1 MCELLAPVGN
11 FECLKAAVQNG
22 ADAVYFGSNSFSARA
37 FANNFDKDELV
48 KAIEYAKLRNV
59 KTHLTIN
66 TLLKNSEL
74 QDALFLAKYAY
85 EAGIDALI
93 VQDLGLISLL
103 QKELPDL
110 ALHAST
116 QMSIHNLEG
125 VLELQKMGFQRVVL
139 SRELSIHEIEY
150 ICKNSNI
157 EIECFVHGALCI
169 SYSGQCLF
177 SSLVGGRSGNRGK
190 CAQSCRLPY
199 ELLENG
205 KKIDNGYLLSTRDLC
220 SLEFLPK
227 LISAGV
233 KSFKIEGRMKSP
245 EYVATVTRIY
255 RKYIDLATKYIESND
270 LENYVIDPQDL
281 KNLMQVFNRGG
292 FSSGHLDN
300 SPNKNLV
307 FKEKPNNMGIFLG
320 IVEKYNSNKGHITV
334 KLNNPISIG
343 DTISLQNETGTYTI
357 SELLQKNKNITETNI
372 GDTVTIGR
380 MKGNIKSGDKIYK
393 LSSKELMTNAK
404 ESFSKEY
411 KKTMLDAIITVKK
424 GKPISMQ
431 ITPSFQLPETYQ
443 KMNIKVELPEAI
455 PVEAKNRP
463 LEAENIILQI
473 TKTNNTPYQFKN
485 IKVNLDDGLFLPK
498 ISMLNEL
505 RRLGLQKVEEFALSN
520 IRRKSPTKFQNFD
533 IEKFKEL
540 EEHKELEESN
550 GLKKFK
556 EYEKSKITEKAEKTK
571 NFEKAEIVISSKTP
585 KISVLLNLLNTN
597 FDYTLLSKDISNVYI
612 PLKFFTMNI
621 YENIIKYLSDN
632 FNIYIYIPTILKAN
646 YRNLMISNINKTLG
660 KFNIKGF
667 VISNIGN
674 LELLNMLDID
684 TSNFEIVA
692 NYTLNVYNIST
703 VAKLKDL
710 SINTFTPSVEL
721 DKNCIIDLCNS
732 NILAKE
738 LIVYGNIPLMNTRY
752 CLLGKSNSC
761 YPECTTKCTSSNT
774 YELKDRLNMKF
785 KILPDN
791 TQTITTIF
799 NCKTLS
805 ISPAPFNINFARI
818 DILDENIDTINNIV
832 YNVIN
837 NKRCEGKDF
846 TNGNLNR
853 EI

>member
-1 MCELLAPVGN
+1 M
-11 FECLKAAVQNG
+11 
-22 ADAVYFGSNSFSARA
+22 
-37 FANNFDKDELV
+37 
-48 KAIEYAKLRNV
+48 
-59 KTHLTIN
+59 
-66 TLLKNSEL
+66 
-74 QDALFLAKYAY
+74 
-85 EAGIDALI
+85 
-93 VQDLGLISLL
+93 
-103 QKELPDL
+103 
-110 ALHAST
+110 
-116 QMSIHNLEG
+116 
-125 VLELQKMGFQRVVL
+125 
-139 SRELSIHEIEY
+139 
-150 ICKNSNI
+150 
-157 EIECFVHGALCI
+157 
-169 SYSGQCLF
+169 
-177 SSLVGGRSGNRGK
+177 
-190 CAQSCRLPY
+190 
-199 ELLENG
+199 
-205 KKIDNGYLLSTRDLC
+205 
-220 SLEFLPK
+220 
-227 LISAGV
+227 
-233 KSFKIEGRMKSP
+233 
-245 EYVATVTRIY
+245 
-255 RKYIDLATKYIESND
+255 
-270 LENYVIDPQDL
+270 
-281 KNLMQVFNRGG
+281 
-292 FSSGHLDN
+292 
-300 SPNKNLV
+300 
-307 FKEKPNNMGIFLG
+307 
-320 IVEKYNSNKGHITV
+320 
-334 KLNNPISIG
+334 
-343 DTISLQNETGTYTI
+343 
-357 SELLQKNKNITETNI
+357 LQKNKNISETTI

-393 LSSKELMTNAK
+393 LSSKKLMINAK

-411 KKTMLDAIITVKK
+411 KKTLLDAIITIKK
-424 GKPISMQ
+424 DKPISMQ
-431 ITPSFQLPETYQ
+431 ITPSFQLPEIYQ

-463 LEAENIILQI
+463 LEAESIVLQI

-520 IRRKSPTKFQNFD
+520 IRRKSTTKFQKFD
-533 IEKFKEL
+533 IEKFKKFEEIKRL
-540 EEHKELEESN
+540 E
-550 GLKKFK
+550 KFK
-556 EYEKSKITEKAEKTK
+556 ESEKSEKVGKA
-571 NFEKAEIVISSKTP
+571 EKAEIVTSSKAP

-597 FDYTLLSKDISNVYI
+597 FDYTLLSKDISNIYI

-621 YENIIKYLSDN
+621 YENTIKYMSDN

-646 YRNLMISNINKTLG
+646 YRNLMISNINKTLE
-660 KFNIKGF
+660 KSNIKGF

-684 TSNFEIVA
+684 TSTLEIVA

-703 VAKLKDL
+703 VAKLKNL
-710 SINTFTPSVEL
+710 GINTFTPSVEL
-721 DKNCIIDLCNS
+721 DKNSIIDLCNS

-805 ISPAPFNINFARI
+805 ITPEPFNIDFARI

-832 YNVIN
+832 YTVLN

>member
-22 ADAVYFGSNSFSARA
+22 ADAVYFGSSSFSARA
-37 FANNFDKDELV
+37 FANNFNKDELI
-48 KAIEYAKLRNV
+48 KAIEYAKLRGV
-59 KTHLTIN
+59 KTHLTLN

-74 QDALFLAKYAY
+74 KDALLLAKYAY
-85 EAGIDALI
+85 ESGIDAII

-110 ALHAST
+110 PLHAST
-116 QMSIHNLEG
+116 QMTIHNLEG

-139 SRELSIHEIEY
+139 SRELSMHEIDY
-150 ICKNSNI
+150 ICKNSDI
-157 EIECFVHGALCI
+157 EIECFIHGALCI

-199 ELLENG
+199 YLLENG

-220 SLEFLPK
+220 SLQYLPQ

-245 EYVATVTRIY
+245 EYVAIVTKIY
-255 RKYIDLATKYIESND
+255 RKYIDLANKCIESNN
-270 LENYVIDPQDL
+270 LENYIIDSKDI
-281 KNLMQVFNRGG
+281 KDLMQVFNRGE
-292 FSSGHLDN
+292 FSNGHLDN
-300 SPNKNLV
+300 SANKNLV

-320 IVEKYNSNKGHITV
+320 IVEKYNPNKGHITV
-334 KLNNPISIG
+334 KLNEQIAIG
-343 DTISLQNETGTYTI
+343 DTISLQNETGSYTI
-357 SELLQKNKNITETNI
+357 SEVLKKDKNITETNI
-372 GDTVTIGR
+372 GDTVIVGR

-393 LSSKELMTNAK
+393 ISSKKLSTEAR
-404 ESFSKEY
+404 ESFSKEH
-411 KKTMLDAIITVKK
+411 KKTMLNAIITIKK
-424 GKPISMQ
+424 DKPISMQ
-431 ITPSFQLPETYQ
+431 ITPSFQLPEIYQ

-498 ISMLNEL
+498 VSMLNEL
-505 RRLGLQKVEEFALSN
+505 RRIGLQKVEEFALSN
-520 IRRKSPTKFQNFD
+520 IRHQSPTNFQNFD
-533 IEKFKEL
+533 IVQFKKSEL
-540 EEHKELEESN
+540 LANS
-550 GLKKFK
+550 KK
-556 EYEKSKITEKAEKTK
+556 
-571 NFEKAEIVISSKTP
+571 P
-585 KISVLLNLLNTN
+585 KISVLLNILNKEFN
-597 FDYTLLSKDISNVYI
+597 YTLLNKNISNIYI
-612 PLKFFTMNI
+612 PLKYFTLNN
-621 YENIIKYLSDN
+621 YENTIKYLSDN
-632 FNIYIYIPTILKAN
+632 FNTYIYIPTIVKAN
-646 YRNLMISNINKTLG
+646 YRNLIISNINKTLQNF
-660 KFNIKGF
+660 KIKGF

-674 LELLNMLDID
+674 LELLNMLDIVL
-684 TSNFEIVA
+684 SNFEIIA
-692 NYTLNVYNIST
+692 NYTLNVYNLST
-703 VAKLKDL
+703 VEKLKNL
-710 SINTFTPSVEL
+710 GINTFTPSVEL
-721 DKNCIIDLCNS
+721 DKNTLINLCNY
-732 NILAKE
+732 NILSKE

-761 YPECTTKCTSSNT
+761 YPECTTKCTSNNK
-774 YELKDRLNMKF
+774 YELQDRLNMKF

-791 TQTITTIF
+791 TQTVTTIY

-805 ISPAPFNINFARI
+805 ISPEPFLIDSARI

-832 YNVIN
+832 SNVLS
-837 NKRCEGKDF
+837 NKRCEGKNF

>member
-22 ADAVYFGSNSFSARA
+22 ADAVYFGSSSFSARA
-37 FANNFDKDELV
+37 FANNFDKDELI
-48 KAIEYAKLRNV
+48 KAIEYAKLRGV
-59 KTHLTIN
+59 KTHLTLN

-74 QDALFLAKYAY
+74 KDALLLAKYAY
-85 EAGIDALI
+85 ESGIDALI

-110 ALHAST
+110 PLHAST
-116 QMSIHNLEG
+116 QMTIHNLEG

-139 SRELSIHEIEY
+139 SRELSMHEIDY
-150 ICKNSNI
+150 ICKNSDI

-199 ELLENG
+199 YLLENG

-220 SLEFLPK
+220 SLEYLPQ

-245 EYVATVTRIY
+245 EYVAIVTKIY
-255 RKYIDLATKYIESND
+255 RKYIDLANECIESNN
-270 LENYVIDPQDL
+270 LENYIIDSKDI
-281 KNLMQVFNRGG
+281 KDLMQVFNRGG
-292 FSSGHLDN
+292 FSNGHLDN
-300 SPNKNLV
+300 SANKNLI
-307 FKEKPNNMGIFLG
+307 FKEKPNNLGLFLG
-320 IVEKYNSNKGHITV
+320 IVEKYNPNKGHITV
-334 KLNNPISIG
+334 KLNEQISIG
-343 DTISLQNETGTYTI
+343 DTISLQNETGSYTI
-357 SELLQKNKNITETNI
+357 SELLKKDKNITETNI

-393 LSSKELMTNAK
+393 ISSKKLSTEAR
-404 ESFSKEY
+404 ESFSKEH
-411 KKTMLDAIITVKK
+411 KKTMLHAILTIKK
-424 GKPISMQ
+424 DKPISMQ
-431 ITPSFQLPETYQ
+431 ITPSFQLPEIYQ

-505 RRLGLQKVEEFALSN
+505 RRIGLQKVEEFALSN
-520 IRRKSPTKFQNFD
+520 IRRQSPANFQNFD
-533 IEKFKEL
+533 IDQFKKSEL
-540 EEHKELEESN
+540 LANS
-550 GLKKFK
+550 KK
-556 EYEKSKITEKAEKTK
+556 
-571 NFEKAEIVISSKTP
+571 P
-585 KISVLLNLLNTN
+585 KISLLLNILNKE
-597 FDYTLLSKDISNVYI
+597 FDYTLLNKNISNIYI
-612 PLKFFTMNI
+612 PLKYFTINN
-621 YENIIKYLSDN
+621 YENTIKYLSDN
-632 FNIYIYIPTILKAN
+632 FNTYIYIPTIVKAN
-646 YRNLMISNINKTLG
+646 YRNLMISNINKTLENF
-660 KFNIKGF
+660 KIRGF

-674 LELLNMLDID
+674 LELLNMLDI
-684 TSNFEIVA
+684 TLSNFEIIA
-692 NYTLNVYNIST
+692 NYTLNVYNLST
-703 VAKLKDL
+703 VKKLKNL
-710 SINTFTPSVEL
+710 GINTFTPSVEL
-721 DKNCIIDLCNS
+721 DKNTLINLCNY
-732 NILAKE
+732 NILSKE

-761 YPECTTKCTSSNT
+761 YPECTTKCTSNNK
-774 YELKDRLNMKF
+774 YELQDRLNMKF

-791 TQTITTIF
+791 TQTVTTIY

-805 ISPAPFNINFARI
+805 ISPEPFLIDSARI

-832 YNVIN
+832 NNVLS

>member
-22 ADAVYFGSNSFSARA
+22 ADAVYFGSSSFSARA
-37 FANNFDKDELV
+37 FANNFDKDELI

-59 KTHLTIN
+59 KTHLTLN

-74 QDALFLAKYAY
+74 QDALLLAKYAY
-85 EAGIDALI
+85 ESGIDALI

-110 ALHAST
+110 PLHAST

-125 VLELQKMGFQRVVL
+125 VLELQKLGFQRVVL

-255 RKYIDLATKYIESND
+255 RKYIDLAIECIESNN
-270 LENYVIDPQDL
+270 LENYIIAPEDIKD
-281 KNLMQVFNRGG
+281 LMQVFNRGG
-292 FSSGHLDN
+292 FSNGHLDN
-300 SPNKNLV
+300 SPNRNLI

-334 KLNNPISIG
+334 KLNDTISIG
-343 DTISLQNETGTYTI
+343 DTISLQNETGSYTV
-357 SELLQKNKNITETNI
+357 SELLQKNKNITETSI
-372 GDTVTIGR
+372 GDTVAIGR

-393 LSSKELMTNAK
+393 LSSKKLMSDAR

-411 KKTMLDAIITVKK
+411 KKIMLDAVITIKK
-424 GKPISMQ
+424 DKPISMQ
-431 ITPSFQLPETYQ
+431 ITPSFQLPEIYQ

-473 TKTNNTPYQFKN
+473 TKTNNTPYKFKN

-520 IRRKSPTKFQNFD
+520 IRRKPPTKFQIFD
-533 IEKFKEL
+533 VEKFKGIEEL
-540 EEHKELEESN
+540 KEFEMTAS
-550 GLKKFK
+550 LKA
-556 EYEKSKITEKAEKTK
+556 S
-571 NFEKAEIVISSKTP
+571 
-585 KISVLLNLLNTN
+585 KISVLLNVLNIN
-597 FDYTLLSKDISNVYI
+597 FDYTLLSKDISNIYI
-612 PLKFFTMNI
+612 PLKFFTISTYANI
-621 YENIIKYLSDN
+621 LKFLSDN
-632 FNIYIYIPTILKAN
+632 FNVYIYIPTIVKAN
-646 YRNLMISNINKTLG
+646 YRNLMISNMNKTLE

-684 TSNFEIVA
+684 ISNFEIIA

-703 VAKLKDL
+703 VEKLKNL
-710 SINTFTPSVEL
+710 GVNVFTPSVEL
-721 DKNCIIDLCNS
+721 DKNSIIDLCNYDV
-732 NILAKE
+732 LAKE

-761 YPECTTKCTSSNT
+761 YPECATKCNSNNV

-791 TQTITTIF
+791 TQTVTTIF
-799 NCKTLS
+799 NCKALS
-805 ISPAPFNINFARI
+805 ISPESFNIDFARI
-818 DILDENIDTINNIV
+818 DILDESIDTINNIV
-832 YNVIN
+832 YNVLN

-853 EI
+853 EV

>member
-22 ADAVYFGSNSFSARA
+22 ADAVYFGSSSFSARA
-37 FANNFDKDELV
+37 FANNFNKDELI
-48 KAIEYAKLRNV
+48 KAIEYAKLRGV
-59 KTHLTIN
+59 KTHLTLN

-74 QDALFLAKYAY
+74 KDALLLAKYAY
-85 EAGIDALI
+85 ESGIDAII

-110 ALHAST
+110 PLHAST
-116 QMSIHNLEG
+116 QMTIHNLEG

-139 SRELSIHEIEY
+139 SRELSMHEIDY
-150 ICKNSNI
+150 ICKNSDI
-157 EIECFVHGALCI
+157 EIECFIHGALCI

-199 ELLENG
+199 YLLENG

-220 SLEFLPK
+220 SLQYLPQ

-245 EYVATVTRIY
+245 EYVAIVTKIY
-255 RKYIDLATKYIESND
+255 RKYIDLANKCIESNN
-270 LENYVIDPQDL
+270 LENYIIDSKDI
-281 KNLMQVFNRGG
+281 KDLMQVFNRGE
-292 FSSGHLDN
+292 FSNGHLDN
-300 SPNKNLV
+300 SANKNLV

-320 IVEKYNSNKGHITV
+320 IVEKYNPNKGHITV
-334 KLNNPISIG
+334 KLNEQIAIG
-343 DTISLQNETGTYTI
+343 DTISLQNETGSYTI
-357 SELLQKNKNITETNI
+357 SEVLKKDKNITETNI
-372 GDTVTIGR
+372 GDTVIVGR

-393 LSSKELMTNAK
+393 ISSKKLSTEAR
-404 ESFSKEY
+404 ESFSKEH
-411 KKTMLDAIITVKK
+411 KKTMLNAIITIKK
-424 GKPISMQ
+424 DKPISMQ
-431 ITPSFQLPETYQ
+431 ITPSFQLPEIYQ

-498 ISMLNEL
+498 VSMLNEL
-505 RRLGLQKVEEFALSN
+505 RRIGLQKVEEFALSN
-520 IRRKSPTKFQNFD
+520 IRRHSPANFQNFD
-533 IEKFKEL
+533 IDQFKKTEL
-540 EEHKELEESN
+540 LANS
-550 GLKKFK
+550 KK
-556 EYEKSKITEKAEKTK
+556 
-571 NFEKAEIVISSKTP
+571 P
-585 KISVLLNLLNTN
+585 KISVLLNILNKE
-597 FDYTLLSKDISNVYI
+597 FDYTLLNKNISNIYI
-612 PLKFFTMNI
+612 PLKYFTINN
-621 YENIIKYLSDN
+621 YENTIKYLSDN
-632 FNIYIYIPTILKAN
+632 FNTYIYIPTIVKAN
-646 YRNLMISNINKTLG
+646 YRNLMISNINKTLQNF
-660 KFNIKGF
+660 KIKGF

-674 LELLNMLDID
+674 LELLNMLDI
-684 TSNFEIVA
+684 TLSNFEIIA
-692 NYTLNVYNIST
+692 NYTLNVYNLST
-703 VAKLKDL
+703 VKKLKNL
-710 SINTFTPSVEL
+710 GINTFTPSVEL
-721 DKNCIIDLCNS
+721 DKNTLINLCNY
-732 NILAKE
+732 NILSKE

-761 YPECTTKCTSSNT
+761 YPECTTKCTSNNK
-774 YELKDRLNMKF
+774 YELQDRLNMKF

-791 TQTITTIF
+791 TQTVTTIY

-805 ISPAPFNINFARI
+805 ISPEPFSIDSARI

-832 YNVIN
+832 SNVLS

>member
-22 ADAVYFGSNSFSARA
+22 ADAVYFGSSSFSARA
-37 FANNFDKDELV
+37 FANNFNKDELI
-48 KAIEYAKLRNV
+48 KAIEYAKLRGV
-59 KTHLTIN
+59 KTHLTLN

-74 QDALFLAKYAY
+74 KDALLLAKYAY
-85 EAGIDALI
+85 ESGIDAII

-110 ALHAST
+110 PLHAST
-116 QMSIHNLEG
+116 QMTIHNLEG

-139 SRELSIHEIEY
+139 SRELSMHEIDY
-150 ICKNSNI
+150 ICKNSDI
-157 EIECFVHGALCI
+157 EIECFIHGALCI

-199 ELLENG
+199 YLLENG

-220 SLEFLPK
+220 SLQYLPQ

-245 EYVATVTRIY
+245 EYVAIVTKIY
-255 RKYIDLATKYIESND
+255 RKYIDLANKCIESNN
-270 LENYVIDPQDL
+270 LENYIIDSKDI
-281 KNLMQVFNRGG
+281 KDLMQVFNRGE
-292 FSSGHLDN
+292 FSNGHLDN
-300 SPNKNLV
+300 SANKNLV

-320 IVEKYNSNKGHITV
+320 IVEKYNPNKGHITV
-334 KLNNPISIG
+334 KLNEQIAIG
-343 DTISLQNETGTYTI
+343 DTISLQNETGSYTI
-357 SELLQKNKNITETNI
+357 SEVLKKDKNITETNI
-372 GDTVTIGR
+372 GDTVIVGR

-393 LSSKELMTNAK
+393 ISSKKLSTEAR
-404 ESFSKEY
+404 ESFSKEH
-411 KKTMLDAIITVKK
+411 KKTMLNAIITIKK
-424 GKPISMQ
+424 DKPISMQ
-431 ITPSFQLPETYQ
+431 ITPSFQLPEIYQ

-498 ISMLNEL
+498 VSMLNEL
-505 RRLGLQKVEEFALSN
+505 RRIGLQKVEEFALSN
-520 IRRKSPTKFQNFD
+520 IRRHSPANFQNFD
-533 IEKFKEL
+533 IDQFKKTEL
-540 EEHKELEESN
+540 LANS
-550 GLKKFK
+550 KK
-556 EYEKSKITEKAEKTK
+556 
-571 NFEKAEIVISSKTP
+571 P
-585 KISVLLNLLNTN
+585 KISVLLNILNKE
-597 FDYTLLSKDISNVYI
+597 FDYTLLNKNISNIYI
-612 PLKFFTMNI
+612 PLKYFTINN
-621 YENIIKYLSDN
+621 YENTIKYLSDN
-632 FNIYIYIPTILKAN
+632 FNTYIYIPTIVKAN
-646 YRNLMISNINKTLG
+646 YRNLMISNINKTLQNF
-660 KFNIKGF
+660 KIKGF

-674 LELLNMLDID
+674 LELLNMLDI
-684 TSNFEIVA
+684 TLSNFEIIA
-692 NYTLNVYNIST
+692 NYTLNVYNLST
-703 VAKLKDL
+703 VKKLKNL
-710 SINTFTPSVEL
+710 GINTFTPSVEL
-721 DKNCIIDLCNS
+721 DKNTLINLCNY
-732 NILAKE
+732 NILSKE

-761 YPECTTKCTSSNT
+761 YPECTTKCTSNNK
-774 YELKDRLNMKF
+774 YELQDRLNMKF

-791 TQTITTIF
+791 TQTVTTIY

-805 ISPAPFNINFARI
+805 ISPEPFLIDSARI

-832 YNVIN
+832 SNVLS

>member
-22 ADAVYFGSNSFSARA
+22 ADAVYFGSSSFSARA

-125 VLELQKMGFQRVVL
+125 VLELQKIGFQRVVL

-255 RKYIDLATKYIESND
+255 RKYIDLAIECIKSNN
-270 LENYVIDPQDL
+270 LENYIISPEDIKD
-281 KNLMQVFNRGG
+281 LMQVFNRGG
-292 FSSGHLDN
+292 FSNGHLDN
-300 SPNKNLV
+300 SPNKHLV

-334 KLNNPISIG
+334 KLNEPISIG

-357 SELLQKNKNITETNI
+357 SELLQKNKNISETTI

-393 LSSKELMTNAK
+393 LSSKKLMINAK

-411 KKTMLDAIITVKK
+411 KKTLLDAIITIKK
-424 GKPISMQ
+424 DKPISMQ

-443 KMNIKVELPEAI
+443 KMNIKVELPESI

-463 LEAENIILQI
+463 LEAESIVLQI

-520 IRRKSPTKFQNFD
+520 IRRKSTTKFQKFD
-533 IEKFKEL
+533 IEKFKKFEEIKRL
-540 EEHKELEESN
+540 E
-550 GLKKFK
+550 KFK
-556 EYEKSKITEKAEKTK
+556 ESEKSEKVGKA
-571 NFEKAEIVISSKTP
+571 EKAEIVTSSKTP

-597 FDYTLLSKDISNVYI
+597 FDYTLLSKDISNIYI

-621 YENIIKYLSDN
+621 YENTIKYMSDN

-646 YRNLMISNINKTLG
+646 YRNLMISNINKTLE

-684 TSNFEIVA
+684 TSTIEIVA

-703 VAKLKDL
+703 VAKLKNL
-710 SINTFTPSVEL
+710 GINTFTPSVEL
-721 DKNCIIDLCNS
+721 DKNSIIDLCNS

-761 YPECTTKCTSSNT
+761 YPECTTKCTSKNT

-805 ISPAPFNINFARI
+805 ISPEPFNINFARI

-832 YNVIN
+832 YTVLN

>member
-22 ADAVYFGSNSFSARA
+22 ADAVYFGSSSFSARA
-37 FANNFDKDELV
+37 FANNFDKDELI
-48 KAIEYAKLRNV
+48 KAIEYAKLRGV
-59 KTHLTIN
+59 KTHLTLN

-74 QDALFLAKYAY
+74 KDALLLAKYAY
-85 EAGIDALI
+85 ESGIDALI

-110 ALHAST
+110 PLHAST
-116 QMSIHNLEG
+116 QMTIHNLEG

-139 SRELSIHEIEY
+139 SRELSMHEIDY
-150 ICKNSNI
+150 ICKNSDI

-199 ELLENG
+199 YLLENG

-220 SLEFLPK
+220 SLEYLPQ

-245 EYVATVTRIY
+245 EYVAIVTKIY
-255 RKYIDLATKYIESND
+255 RKYIDLANECIESNN
-270 LENYVIDPQDL
+270 LENYIIDSKDI
-281 KNLMQVFNRGG
+281 KDLMQVFNRGG
-292 FSSGHLDN
+292 FSNGHLDN
-300 SPNKNLV
+300 SANKNLI
-307 FKEKPNNMGIFLG
+307 FKEKPNNMGLFLG
-320 IVEKYNSNKGHITV
+320 IVEKYNPNKGHITV
-334 KLNNPISIG
+334 KLNEQISIG
-343 DTISLQNETGTYTI
+343 DTISLQNETGSYTI
-357 SELLQKNKNITETNI
+357 SELLKKDKNITETNI

-393 LSSKELMTNAK
+393 ISSKKLSTEAR
-404 ESFSKEY
+404 ESFSKEH
-411 KKTMLDAIITVKK
+411 KKTMLNAIITIKK
-424 GKPISMQ
+424 DKPISMQ
-431 ITPSFQLPETYQ
+431 ITPSFQLPEIYQ

-505 RRLGLQKVEEFALSN
+505 RRIGLQKVEEFALSN
-520 IRRKSPTKFQNFD
+520 IRRQSPANFQNFD
-533 IEKFKEL
+533 IDQFKKSEL
-540 EEHKELEESN
+540 LANS
-550 GLKKFK
+550 KK
-556 EYEKSKITEKAEKTK
+556 
-571 NFEKAEIVISSKTP
+571 P
-585 KISVLLNLLNTN
+585 KISLLLNILNKE
-597 FDYTLLSKDISNVYI
+597 FDYTLLNKNISNIYI
-612 PLKFFTMNI
+612 PLKYFTINN
-621 YENIIKYLSDN
+621 YENTIKYLSDN
-632 FNIYIYIPTILKAN
+632 FNTYIYIPTIVKAN
-646 YRNLMISNINKTLG
+646 YRNLMISNINKTLENF
-660 KFNIKGF
+660 KIRGF

-674 LELLNMLDID
+674 LELLNMLDI
-684 TSNFEIVA
+684 TLSNFEIIA
-692 NYTLNVYNIST
+692 NYTLNVYNLST
-703 VAKLKDL
+703 VKKLKNL
-710 SINTFTPSVEL
+710 GINTFTPSVEL
-721 DKNCIIDLCNS
+721 DKNTLINLCNY
-732 NILAKE
+732 NILSKE

-761 YPECTTKCTSSNT
+761 YPECTTKCTSNNK
-774 YELKDRLNMKF
+774 YELQDRLNMKF

-791 TQTITTIF
+791 TQTVTTIY

-805 ISPAPFNINFARI
+805 ISPEPFLIDSARI

-832 YNVIN
+832 NNVLS

>member
-1 MCELLAPVGN
+1 MISPVGN

-22 ADAVYFGSNSFSARA
+22 ADAVYFGSSSFSARA
-37 FANNFDKDELV
+37 FANNFDNNELV
-48 KAIEYAKLRNV
+48 KAIEYAKLRGV
-59 KTHLTIN
+59 KTHLTLN

-74 QDALFLAKYAY
+74 KDALLLAKYAY
-85 EAGIDALI
+85 ESGIDALI

-110 ALHAST
+110 PLYAST
-116 QMSIHNLEG
+116 QMTIHNLEG

-139 SRELSIHEIEY
+139 SRELSMHEIDY
-150 ICKNSNI
+150 ICKNSDI

-199 ELLENG
+199 YLLENK

-220 SLEFLPK
+220 SLQYLPQ

-245 EYVATVTRIY
+245 EYVAIVTKIY
-255 RKYIDLATKYIESND
+255 RKYIDLANECIESNN
-270 LENYVIDPQDL
+270 LENYIIDSKDI
-281 KNLMQVFNRGG
+281 KDLMQVFNRGG
-292 FSSGHLDN
+292 FSNGHIDN
-300 SPNKNLV
+300 SANKNLI
-307 FKEKPNNMGIFLG
+307 FKEKPNNMGLFLG
-320 IVEKYNSNKGHITV
+320 IVEKYNPNKGHITV
-334 KLNNPISIG
+334 KLNEQISIG
-343 DTISLQNETGTYTI
+343 DTISLQNETGSYTI
-357 SELLQKNKNITETNI
+357 SELLKKDKNITETNI
-372 GDTVTIGR
+372 GDTVTVGR

-393 LSSKELMTNAK
+393 ISSKKLSTEAR
-404 ESFSKEY
+404 ESFSKEH
-411 KKTMLDAIITVKK
+411 KKTMLNATITIKK
-424 GKPISMQ
+424 DKPISMQ
-431 ITPSFQLPETYQ
+431 ITPSFQLPEIYQ

-505 RRLGLQKVEEFALSN
+505 RRIGLQKVEEFALSN
-520 IRRKSPTKFQNFD
+520 IRRQSPTNFQNFD
-533 IEKFKEL
+533 IVQFKKSEL
-540 EEHKELEESN
+540 LANS
-550 GLKKFK
+550 KK
-556 EYEKSKITEKAEKTK
+556 
-571 NFEKAEIVISSKTP
+571 P
-585 KISVLLNLLNTN
+585 KISVLLNILNKEFN
-597 FDYTLLSKDISNVYI
+597 YTLLNKNISNIYI
-612 PLKFFTMNI
+612 PLKYFTLNN
-621 YENIIKYLSDN
+621 YENTIKYLSDN
-632 FNIYIYIPTILKAN
+632 FNTYIYIPTIVKAN
-646 YRNLMISNINKTLG
+646 YRNLIISNINKTLQNF
-660 KFNIKGF
+660 KIKGF

-674 LELLNMLDID
+674 LELLNMLDIVL
-684 TSNFEIVA
+684 SNFEIIA
-692 NYTLNVYNIST
+692 NYTLNVYNLST
-703 VAKLKDL
+703 VEKLKNL
-710 SINTFTPSVEL
+710 GINTFTPSVEL
-721 DKNCIIDLCNS
+721 DKNTLINLCNY
-732 NILAKE
+732 NILSKE

-761 YPECTTKCTSSNT
+761 YPECTTKCTSNNK
-774 YELKDRLNMKF
+774 YELQDRLNMKF

-791 TQTITTIF
+791 TQTVTTIY

-805 ISPAPFNINFARI
+805 ISPEPFLIDSARI

-832 YNVIN
+832 SNVLS

>member
-22 ADAVYFGSNSFSARA
+22 ADAVYFGSSSFSARA
-37 FANNFDKDELV
+37 FANNFDNNELV
-48 KAIEYAKLRNV
+48 KAIEYAKLRGV
-59 KTHLTIN
+59 KTHLTLN

-74 QDALFLAKYAY
+74 KDALLLAKYAY
-85 EAGIDALI
+85 ESGIDALI
-93 VQDLGLISLL
+93 VQDLGLIYLL

-110 ALHAST
+110 PLHAST
-116 QMSIHNLEG
+116 QMTIHNLEG

-139 SRELSIHEIEY
+139 SRELSMHEIDY
-150 ICKNSNI
+150 ICKNSDI

-199 ELLENG
+199 YLLEND

-220 SLEFLPK
+220 SLQYLPQ

-245 EYVATVTRIY
+245 EYVAIVTKIY
-255 RKYIDLATKYIESND
+255 RKYIDLANECIESNN
-270 LENYVIDPQDL
+270 LENYIIDSKDI
-281 KNLMQVFNRGG
+281 KDLMQVFNRGG
-292 FSSGHLDN
+292 FSNGHIDN
-300 SPNKNLV
+300 SANKNLI
-307 FKEKPNNMGIFLG
+307 FKEKPNNMGLFLG
-320 IVEKYNSNKGHITV
+320 IVEKYNPNKGHITV
-334 KLNNPISIG
+334 KLNEQISIG
-343 DTISLQNETGTYTI
+343 DTISLQNETGSYTI
-357 SELLQKNKNITETNI
+357 SELLKKDKNITETNI
-372 GDTVTIGR
+372 GDTVTVGR

-393 LSSKELMTNAK
+393 ISSKKLSTEAR
-404 ESFSKEY
+404 ESFSKEH
-411 KKTMLDAIITVKK
+411 KKTMLNATITIKK
-424 GKPISMQ
+424 DKPISMQ
-431 ITPSFQLPETYQ
+431 ITPSFQLPEIYQ
-443 KMNIKVELPEAI
+443 KMNIKIELPEAI

-485 IKVNLDDGLFLPK
+485 IKINLNDGLFLPK

-505 RRLGLQKVEEFALSN
+505 RRIGLQKVEEFALSN
-520 IRRKSPTKFQNFD
+520 IRRQSTTNFHNFD
-533 IEKFKEL
+533 IDQFKKSEL
-540 EEHKELEESN
+540 LANS
-550 GLKKFK
+550 KK
-556 EYEKSKITEKAEKTK
+556 
-571 NFEKAEIVISSKTP
+571 P
-585 KISVLLNLLNTN
+585 KISVLLNILNKEFN
-597 FDYTLLSKDISNVYI
+597 YTLLNKNISNIYI
-612 PLKFFTMNI
+612 PLKYFTLNN
-621 YENIIKYLSDN
+621 YENTIKYLSDN
-632 FNIYIYIPTILKAN
+632 FNTYIYIPTIVKAN
-646 YRNLMISNINKTLG
+646 YRNLIISNINKTLQNF
-660 KFNIKGF
+660 KIKGF

-674 LELLNMLDID
+674 LELLNMLDI
-684 TSNFEIVA
+684 TLSNFEIIA
-692 NYTLNVYNIST
+692 NYTLNVYNLST
-703 VAKLKDL
+703 VKKLKNL
-710 SINTFTPSVEL
+710 GINTFTPSVEL
-721 DKNCIIDLCNS
+721 DKNTIINLCNY
-732 NILAKE
+732 NILSKE

-761 YPECTTKCTSSNT
+761 YPECTTKCTSNNK
-774 YELKDRLNMKF
+774 YELQDRLNMKF

-791 TQTITTIF
+791 TQTVTTIY

-805 ISPAPFNINFARI
+805 ISPEPFSIDSARI

-832 YNVIN
+832 SNVLS

>member
-22 ADAVYFGSNSFSARA
+22 ADAVYFGSSSFSARA
-37 FANNFDKDELV
+37 FANNFDNNELV
-48 KAIEYAKLRNV
+48 KAIEYAKLRGV
-59 KTHLTIN
+59 KTHLTLN

-74 QDALFLAKYAY
+74 KDALLLAKYAY
-85 EAGIDALI
+85 ESGIDALI

-110 ALHAST
+110 PLYAST
-116 QMSIHNLEG
+116 QMTIHNLEG
-125 VLELQKMGFQRVVL
+125 DLELQKMGFQRVVL
-139 SRELSIHEIEY
+139 SRELSMHEIDY
-150 ICKNSNI
+150 ICKNSDI

-199 ELLENG
+199 YLLENK

-220 SLEFLPK
+220 SLQYLPQ

-245 EYVATVTRIY
+245 EYVAIVTKIY
-255 RKYIDLATKYIESND
+255 RKYIDLANECIESNN
-270 LENYVIDPQDL
+270 LENYIIDSKDI
-281 KNLMQVFNRGG
+281 KDLMQVFNRGG
-292 FSSGHLDN
+292 FSNGHIDN
-300 SPNKNLV
+300 SANKNLI
-307 FKEKPNNMGIFLG
+307 FKEKPNNMGLFLG
-320 IVEKYNSNKGHITV
+320 IVEKYNPNKGHITV
-334 KLNNPISIG
+334 KLNEQISIG
-343 DTISLQNETGTYTI
+343 DTISLQNETGSYTI
-357 SELLQKNKNITETNI
+357 SELLKKDKNITETNI
-372 GDTVTIGR
+372 GDTVTVGR

-393 LSSKELMTNAK
+393 ISSKKLSTEAR
-404 ESFSKEY
+404 ESFSKEH
-411 KKTMLDAIITVKK
+411 KKTMLNATITIKK
-424 GKPISMQ
+424 DKPISMQ
-431 ITPSFQLPETYQ
+431 ITPSFQLPEIYQ

-505 RRLGLQKVEEFALSN
+505 RRIGLQKVEEFALSN
-520 IRRKSPTKFQNFD
+520 IRRQSPTNFQNFD
-533 IEKFKEL
+533 IVQFKKSEL
-540 EEHKELEESN
+540 LANS
-550 GLKKFK
+550 KK
-556 EYEKSKITEKAEKTK
+556 
-571 NFEKAEIVISSKTP
+571 P
-585 KISVLLNLLNTN
+585 KISVLLNILNKEFN
-597 FDYTLLSKDISNVYI
+597 YTLLNKNISNIYI
-612 PLKFFTMNI
+612 PLKYFTLNN
-621 YENIIKYLSDN
+621 YENTIKYLSDN
-632 FNIYIYIPTILKAN
+632 FNTYIYIPTIVKAN
-646 YRNLMISNINKTLG
+646 YRNLIISNINKTLQNF
-660 KFNIKGF
+660 KIKGF

-674 LELLNMLDID
+674 LELLNMLDIVL
-684 TSNFEIVA
+684 SNFEIIA
-692 NYTLNVYNIST
+692 NYTLNVYNLST
-703 VAKLKDL
+703 VEKLKNL
-710 SINTFTPSVEL
+710 GINTFTPSVEL
-721 DKNCIIDLCNS
+721 DKNTLINLCNY
-732 NILAKE
+732 NILSKE

-761 YPECTTKCTSSNT
+761 YPECTTKCTSNNK
-774 YELKDRLNMKF
+774 YELQDRLNMKF

-791 TQTITTIF
+791 TQTVTTIY

-805 ISPAPFNINFARI
+805 ISPEPFLIDSARI

-832 YNVIN
+832 SNVLS

>member
-22 ADAVYFGSNSFSARA
+22 ADAVYFGSSSFSARA
-37 FANNFDKDELV
+37 FANNFDNNELV
-48 KAIEYAKLRNV
+48 KAIEYAKLRGV
-59 KTHLTIN
+59 KTHLTLN

-74 QDALFLAKYAY
+74 KDALLLAKYAY
-85 EAGIDALI
+85 ESGIDALI

-110 ALHAST
+110 PLYAST
-116 QMSIHNLEG
+116 QMTIHNLEG

-139 SRELSIHEIEY
+139 SRELSMHEIDY
-150 ICKNSNI
+150 ICKNSDI

-199 ELLENG
+199 YLLENK

-220 SLEFLPK
+220 SLQYLPQ

-245 EYVATVTRIY
+245 EYVAIVTKIY
-255 RKYIDLATKYIESND
+255 RKYIDLANECIESNN
-270 LENYVIDPQDL
+270 LENYIIDSKDI
-281 KNLMQVFNRGG
+281 KDLMQVFNRGG
-292 FSSGHLDN
+292 FSNGHIDN
-300 SPNKNLV
+300 SANKNLI
-307 FKEKPNNMGIFLG
+307 FKEKPNNMGLFLG
-320 IVEKYNSNKGHITV
+320 IVEKYNPNKGHITV
-334 KLNNPISIG
+334 KLNEQISIG
-343 DTISLQNETGTYTI
+343 DTISLQNETGSYTI
-357 SELLQKNKNITETNI
+357 SELLKKDKNITETNI
-372 GDTVTIGR
+372 GDTVTVGR

-393 LSSKELMTNAK
+393 ISSKKLSTEAR
-404 ESFSKEY
+404 ESFSKEH
-411 KKTMLDAIITVKK
+411 KKTMLNATITIKK
-424 GKPISMQ
+424 DKPISMQ
-431 ITPSFQLPETYQ
+431 ITPSFQLPEIYQ

-505 RRLGLQKVEEFALSN
+505 RRIGLQKVEEFALSN
-520 IRRKSPTKFQNFD
+520 IRRQSPTNFQNFD
-533 IEKFKEL
+533 IVQFKKSEL
-540 EEHKELEESN
+540 LANS
-550 GLKKFK
+550 KK
-556 EYEKSKITEKAEKTK
+556 
-571 NFEKAEIVISSKTP
+571 P
-585 KISVLLNLLNTN
+585 KISVLLNILNKEFN
-597 FDYTLLSKDISNVYI
+597 YTLLNKNISNIYI
-612 PLKFFTMNI
+612 PLKYFTLNN
-621 YENIIKYLSDN
+621 YENTIKYLSDN
-632 FNIYIYIPTILKAN
+632 FNTYIYIPTIVKAN
-646 YRNLMISNINKTLG
+646 YRNLIISNINKTLQNF
-660 KFNIKGF
+660 KIKGF

-674 LELLNMLDID
+674 LELLNMLDIVL
-684 TSNFEIVA
+684 SNFEIIA
-692 NYTLNVYNIST
+692 NYTLNVYNLST
-703 VAKLKDL
+703 VEKLKNL
-710 SINTFTPSVEL
+710 GINTFTPSVEL
-721 DKNCIIDLCNS
+721 DKNTLINLCNY
-732 NILAKE
+732 NILSKE

-761 YPECTTKCTSSNT
+761 YPECTTKCTSNNK
-774 YELKDRLNMKF
+774 YELQDRLNMKF

-791 TQTITTIF
+791 TQTVTTIY

-805 ISPAPFNINFARI
+805 ISPEPFLIDSARI

-832 YNVIN
+832 SNVLS

>member
-205 KKIDNGYLLSTRDLC
+205 KKIDNGYLLNTRDLC

-233 KSFKIEGRMKSP
+233 TSFKIEGRMKSP

-255 RKYIDLATKYIESND
+255 RKYIDLATQYIESND
-270 LENYVIDPQDL
+270 LENYIIDPQDL
-281 KNLMQVFNRGG
+281 KDLMQVFNRGG
-292 FSSGHLDN
+292 FSNGHLDN
-300 SPNKNLV
+300 SPNKNLI

-334 KLNNPISIG
+334 KLNDTISIG
-343 DTISLQNETGTYTI
+343 DTVSLQNETGSYTV
-357 SELLQKNKNITETNI
+357 SELLQKNKNITETSI

-393 LSSKELMTNAK
+393 LSSKKLMSGTR
-404 ESFSKEY
+404 ESFLKEY
-411 KKTMLDAIITVKK
+411 KKIMLDAVITIKK
-424 GKPISMQ
+424 DKPISMQ
-431 ITPSFQLPETYQ
+431 ITPSFQLPEIYQ

-520 IRRKSPTKFQNFD
+520 IRRNSPTKFQNFD
-533 IEKFKEL
+533 VVKFKDFEL
-540 EEHKELEESN
+540 PA
-550 GLKKFK
+550 
-556 EYEKSKITEKAEKTK
+556 IPKA
-571 NFEKAEIVISSKTP
+571 P
-585 KISVLLNLLNTN
+585 KVSVLLNLLNAD
-597 FDYTLLSKDISNVYI
+597 FDYTLLSKDISNIYI
-612 PLKFFTMNI
+612 PLKFFTMSV
-621 YENIIKYLSDN
+621 YENIIKYLSNN
-632 FNIYIYIPTILKAN
+632 FNVYIYLPTILKAN
-646 YRNLMISNINKTLG
+646 YRNLMISNINKTLE

-684 TSNFEIVA
+684 ISNFEIIA

-703 VAKLKDL
+703 VKKLKNL
-710 SINTFTPSVEL
+710 GVNVFTLSVEL
-721 DKNCIIDLCNS
+721 DKNSIIDLCNYDV
-732 NILAKE
+732 LAKE

-761 YPECTTKCTSSNT
+761 YPECNTKCNSNNV

-791 TQTITTIF
+791 TQTVTTIF

-805 ISPAPFNINFARI
+805 ISPEPFNINFARI
-818 DILDENIDTINNIV
+818 DILDESIDTINNIV
-832 YNVIN
+832 YNVLN

-853 EI
+853 EV

>member
-1 MCELLAPVGN
+1 MSKLFA
-11 FECLKAAVQNG
+11 KA
-22 ADAVYFGSNSFSARA
+22 
-37 FANNFDKDELV
+37 L
-48 KAIEYAKLRNV
+48 EYAKLRGV
-59 KTHLTIN
+59 KTHLTLN

-74 QDALFLAKYAY
+74 KDALLLAKYAY
-85 EAGIDALI
+85 ESGIDALI

-110 ALHAST
+110 PLYAST
-116 QMSIHNLEG
+116 QMTIHNLEG

-139 SRELSIHEIEY
+139 SRELSMHEIDY
-150 ICKNSNI
+150 ICKNSDI

-199 ELLENG
+199 YLLENK

-220 SLEFLPK
+220 SLQYLPQ

-245 EYVATVTRIY
+245 EYVAIVTKIY
-255 RKYIDLATKYIESND
+255 RKYIDLANECIESNN
-270 LENYVIDPQDL
+270 LENYIIDSKDI
-281 KNLMQVFNRGG
+281 KDLMQVFNRGG
-292 FSSGHLDN
+292 FSNGHIDN
-300 SPNKNLV
+300 SANKNLI
-307 FKEKPNNMGIFLG
+307 FKEKPNNMGLFLG
-320 IVEKYNSNKGHITV
+320 IVEKYNPNKGHITV
-334 KLNNPISIG
+334 KLNEQISIG
-343 DTISLQNETGTYTI
+343 DTISLQNETGSYTI
-357 SELLQKNKNITETNI
+357 SELLKKDKNITETNI
-372 GDTVTIGR
+372 GDTVTVGR

-393 LSSKELMTNAK
+393 ISSKKLSTEAR
-404 ESFSKEY
+404 ESFSKEH
-411 KKTMLDAIITVKK
+411 KKTMLNATITIKK
-424 GKPISMQ
+424 DKPISMQ
-431 ITPSFQLPETYQ
+431 ITPSFQLPEIYQ

-505 RRLGLQKVEEFALSN
+505 RRIGLQKVEEFALSN
-520 IRRKSPTKFQNFD
+520 IRRQSPTNFQNFD
-533 IEKFKEL
+533 IVQFKKSEL
-540 EEHKELEESN
+540 LANS
-550 GLKKFK
+550 KK
-556 EYEKSKITEKAEKTK
+556 
-571 NFEKAEIVISSKTP
+571 P
-585 KISVLLNLLNTN
+585 KISVLLNILNKEFN
-597 FDYTLLSKDISNVYI
+597 YTLLNKNISNIYI
-612 PLKFFTMNI
+612 PLKYFTLNN
-621 YENIIKYLSDN
+621 YENTIKYLSDN
-632 FNIYIYIPTILKAN
+632 FNTYIYIPTIVKAN
-646 YRNLMISNINKTLG
+646 YRNLIISNINKTLQNF
-660 KFNIKGF
+660 KIKGF

-674 LELLNMLDID
+674 LELLNMLDIVL
-684 TSNFEIVA
+684 SNFEIIA
-692 NYTLNVYNIST
+692 NYTLNVYNLST
-703 VAKLKDL
+703 VEKLKNL
-710 SINTFTPSVEL
+710 GINTFTPSVEL
-721 DKNCIIDLCNS
+721 DKNTLINLCNY
-732 NILAKE
+732 NILSKE

-761 YPECTTKCTSSNT
+761 YPECTTKCTSNNK
-774 YELKDRLNMKF
+774 YELQDRLNMKF

-791 TQTITTIF
+791 TQTVTTIY

-805 ISPAPFNINFARI
+805 ISPEPFLIDSARI

-832 YNVIN
+832 SNVLS

>member
-22 ADAVYFGSNSFSARA
+22 ADAVYFGSSSFSARA
-37 FANNFDKDELV
+37 FANNFDNNELV
-48 KAIEYAKLRNV
+48 KAIEYAKLRGV
-59 KTHLTIN
+59 KTHLTLN

-74 QDALFLAKYAY
+74 KDALLLAKYAY
-85 EAGIDALI
+85 ESGIDALI

-110 ALHAST
+110 PLYAST
-116 QMSIHNLEG
+116 QMTIHNLEG

-139 SRELSIHEIEY
+139 SRELSMHEIDY
-150 ICKNSNI
+150 ICKNSDI

-199 ELLENG
+199 YLLENK

-220 SLEFLPK
+220 SLQYLPQ

-245 EYVATVTRIY
+245 EYVAIVTKIY
-255 RKYIDLATKYIESND
+255 RKYIDLANECIESNN
-270 LENYVIDPQDL
+270 LENYIIDSKDI
-281 KNLMQVFNRGG
+281 KDLMQVFNRGG
-292 FSSGHLDN
+292 FSNGHIDN
-300 SPNKNLV
+300 SANKNLI
-307 FKEKPNNMGIFLG
+307 FKEKPNNMGLFLG
-320 IVEKYNSNKGHITV
+320 IVEKYNPNKGHITV
-334 KLNNPISIG
+334 KLNEQISIG
-343 DTISLQNETGTYTI
+343 DTISLQNETGSYTI
-357 SELLQKNKNITETNI
+357 SELLKKDKNITETNI
-372 GDTVTIGR
+372 GDTVTVGR

-393 LSSKELMTNAK
+393 ISSKKLSTEAR
-404 ESFSKEY
+404 ESFSKEH
-411 KKTMLDAIITVKK
+411 KKTMLNATITIKK
-424 GKPISMQ
+424 DKPISMQ
-431 ITPSFQLPETYQ
+431 ITPSFQLPEIYQ

-505 RRLGLQKVEEFALSN
+505 RRIGLQKVEEFALSN
-520 IRRKSPTKFQNFD
+520 IRRQSPTNFQNFD
-533 IEKFKEL
+533 IVQFKKSEL
-540 EEHKELEESN
+540 LANS
-550 GLKKFK
+550 KK
-556 EYEKSKITEKAEKTK
+556 
-571 NFEKAEIVISSKTP
+571 P
-585 KISVLLNLLNTN
+585 KISVLLNILNKEFN
-597 FDYTLLSKDISNVYI
+597 YTLLNKNISNIYI
-612 PLKFFTMNI
+612 PLKYFTLNN
-621 YENIIKYLSDN
+621 YENTIKYLSDN
-632 FNIYIYIPTILKAN
+632 FNTYIYIPTIVKAN
-646 YRNLMISNINKTLG
+646 YRNLIISNINKTLQNF
-660 KFNIKGF
+660 KIKGF

-674 LELLNMLDID
+674 LELLNMLDIVL
-684 TSNFEIVA
+684 SNFEIIA
-692 NYTLNVYNIST
+692 NYTLNVYNLST
-703 VAKLKDL
+703 VEKLKNL
-710 SINTFTPSVEL
+710 GINTFTPSVEL
-721 DKNCIIDLCNS
+721 DKNTLINLCNY
-732 NILAKE
+732 NILSKE

-761 YPECTTKCTSSNT
+761 YPECTTKCTSNNK
-774 YELKDRLNMKF
+774 YELQDRLNMKF
-785 KILPDN
+785 KISPDN
-791 TQTITTIF
+791 TQTVTTIY

-805 ISPAPFNINFARI
+805 ISPEPFLIDSARI

-832 YNVIN
+832 SNVLS

>member
-22 ADAVYFGSNSFSARA
+22 ADAVYFGSSSFSARA
-37 FANNFDKDELV
+37 FANNFDNNELV
-48 KAIEYAKLRNV
+48 KAIEYAKLRGV
-59 KTHLTIN
+59 KTHLTLN

-74 QDALFLAKYAY
+74 KDALLLAKYAY
-85 EAGIDALI
+85 ESGIDALI

-110 ALHAST
+110 PLYAST
-116 QMSIHNLEG
+116 QMTIHNLEG

-139 SRELSIHEIEY
+139 SRELSMHEIDY
-150 ICKNSNI
+150 ICKNSDI

-199 ELLENG
+199 YLLENK

-220 SLEFLPK
+220 SLQYLPQ

-245 EYVATVTRIY
+245 EYVAIVTKIY
-255 RKYIDLATKYIESND
+255 RKYIDLANECIESNN
-270 LENYVIDPQDL
+270 LENYIIDSKDI
-281 KNLMQVFNRGG
+281 KDLMQVFNRGG
-292 FSSGHLDN
+292 FSNGHIDN
-300 SPNKNLV
+300 SANKNLI
-307 FKEKPNNMGIFLG
+307 FKEKPNNMGLFLG
-320 IVEKYNSNKGHITV
+320 IVEKYSPNKGHITV
-334 KLNNPISIG
+334 KLNEQISIG
-343 DTISLQNETGTYTI
+343 DTISLQNETGSYTI
-357 SELLQKNKNITETNI
+357 SELLKKDKNITETNI
-372 GDTVTIGR
+372 GDTVTVGR

-393 LSSKELMTNAK
+393 ISSKKLSTEAR
-404 ESFSKEY
+404 ESFSKEH
-411 KKTMLDAIITVKK
+411 KKTMLNATITIKK
-424 GKPISMQ
+424 DKPISMQ
-431 ITPSFQLPETYQ
+431 ITPSFQLPEIYQ

-505 RRLGLQKVEEFALSN
+505 RRIGLQKVEEFALSN
-520 IRRKSPTKFQNFD
+520 IRRQSPTNFQNFD
-533 IEKFKEL
+533 IVQFKKSEL
-540 EEHKELEESN
+540 LANS
-550 GLKKFK
+550 KK
-556 EYEKSKITEKAEKTK
+556 
-571 NFEKAEIVISSKTP
+571 P
-585 KISVLLNLLNTN
+585 KISVLLNILNKEFN
-597 FDYTLLSKDISNVYI
+597 YTLLNKNISNIYI
-612 PLKFFTMNI
+612 PLKYFTLNN
-621 YENIIKYLSDN
+621 YENTIKYLSDN
-632 FNIYIYIPTILKAN
+632 FNTYIYIPTIVKAN
-646 YRNLMISNINKTLG
+646 YRNLIISNINKTLQNF
-660 KFNIKGF
+660 KIKGF

-674 LELLNMLDID
+674 LELLNMLDIVL
-684 TSNFEIVA
+684 SNFEIIA
-692 NYTLNVYNIST
+692 NYTLNVYNLST
-703 VAKLKDL
+703 VEKLKNL
-710 SINTFTPSVEL
+710 GINTFTPSVEL
-721 DKNCIIDLCNS
+721 DKNTLINLCNY
-732 NILAKE
+732 NILSKE

-761 YPECTTKCTSSNT
+761 YPECTTKCTSNNK
-774 YELKDRLNMKF
+774 YELQDRLNMKF

-791 TQTITTIF
+791 TQTVTTIY

-805 ISPAPFNINFARI
+805 ISPEPFLIDSARI

-832 YNVIN
+832 SNVLS

>member
-22 ADAVYFGSNSFSARA
+22 ADAVYFGSSSFSARA
-37 FANNFDKDELV
+37 FANNFDNNELV
-48 KAIEYAKLRNV
+48 KAIEYAKLRGV
-59 KTHLTIN
+59 KTHLTLN

-74 QDALFLAKYAY
+74 KDALLLAKYAY
-85 EAGIDALI
+85 ESGIDALI

-110 ALHAST
+110 PLYAST
-116 QMSIHNLEG
+116 QMTIHNLEG

-139 SRELSIHEIEY
+139 SRELSMHEIDY
-150 ICKNSNI
+150 ICKNSDI

-199 ELLENG
+199 YLLENK

-220 SLEFLPK
+220 SLQYLPQ

-245 EYVATVTRIY
+245 EYVAIVTKIY
-255 RKYIDLATKYIESND
+255 RKYIDLANECIESNN
-270 LENYVIDPQDL
+270 LENYIIDSKDI
-281 KNLMQVFNRGG
+281 KDLMQVFNRGG
-292 FSSGHLDN
+292 FSNGHIDN
-300 SPNKNLV
+300 SANKNLI
-307 FKEKPNNMGIFLG
+307 FKEKPNNMGLFLG
-320 IVEKYNSNKGHITV
+320 IVEKYNPNKGHITV
-334 KLNNPISIG
+334 KLNEQISIG
-343 DTISLQNETGTYTI
+343 DTISLQNETGSYTI
-357 SELLQKNKNITETNI
+357 SELLKKDKNITETNI
-372 GDTVTIGR
+372 GDTVTVGR

-393 LSSKELMTNAK
+393 ISSKKLSTEAR
-404 ESFSKEY
+404 ESFSKEH
-411 KKTMLDAIITVKK
+411 KKTMLNATITIKK
-424 GKPISMQ
+424 DKPISMQ
-431 ITPSFQLPETYQ
+431 ITPSFQLPEIYQ

-505 RRLGLQKVEEFALSN
+505 RRIGLQKVEEFALSN
-520 IRRKSPTKFQNFD
+520 IRRQSPTNFQNFD
-533 IEKFKEL
+533 IVQFKKSEL
-540 EEHKELEESN
+540 LANS
-550 GLKKFK
+550 KK
-556 EYEKSKITEKAEKTK
+556 
-571 NFEKAEIVISSKTP
+571 P
-585 KISVLLNLLNTN
+585 KISVLLNILNKEFN
-597 FDYTLLSKDISNVYI
+597 YTLLNKNISNIYI
-612 PLKFFTMNI
+612 PLKYFTLNN
-621 YENIIKYLSDN
+621 YENTIKYLSDN
-632 FNIYIYIPTILKAN
+632 FNTYIYIPTIVKAN
-646 YRNLMISNINKTLG
+646 YRNLIISNINKTLQNF
-660 KFNIKGF
+660 KSKGF

-674 LELLNMLDID
+674 LELLNMLDIVL
-684 TSNFEIVA
+684 SNFEIIA
-692 NYTLNVYNIST
+692 NYTLNVYNLST
-703 VAKLKDL
+703 VEKLKNL
-710 SINTFTPSVEL
+710 GINTFTPSVEL
-721 DKNCIIDLCNS
+721 DKNTLINLCNY
-732 NILAKE
+732 NILSKE

-761 YPECTTKCTSSNT
+761 YPECTTKCTSNNK
-774 YELKDRLNMKF
+774 YELQDRLNMKF

-791 TQTITTIF
+791 TQTVTTIY

-805 ISPAPFNINFARI
+805 ISPEPFLIDSARI

-832 YNVIN
+832 SNVLS

>member
-22 ADAVYFGSNSFSARA
+22 ADAVYFGSSSFSARA
-37 FANNFDKDELV
+37 FANNFDKDDLI
-48 KAIEYAKLRNV
+48 KAIEYAKLRGV
-59 KTHLTIN
+59 KTHLTLN

-74 QDALFLAKYAY
+74 KDALLLAKYAY
-85 EAGIDALI
+85 ESGIDALI

-110 ALHAST
+110 PLHAST
-116 QMSIHNLEG
+116 QMTIHNLEG

-139 SRELSIHEIEY
+139 SRELSMHEIDY
-150 ICKNSNI
+150 ICKNSDI

-199 ELLENG
+199 YLLENG

-220 SLEFLPK
+220 SLEYLPQ

-245 EYVATVTRIY
+245 EYVAIVTKIY
-255 RKYIDLATKYIESND
+255 RKYIDLANECIESNN
-270 LENYVIDPQDL
+270 LENYIIDSKDI
-281 KNLMQVFNRGG
+281 KDLMQVFNRGG
-292 FSSGHLDN
+292 FSNGHLDN
-300 SPNKNLV
+300 SANKNLI
-307 FKEKPNNMGIFLG
+307 FKEKPNNMGLFLG
-320 IVEKYNSNKGHITV
+320 IVEKYNPNKGHITV
-334 KLNNPISIG
+334 KLNEQISIG
-343 DTISLQNETGTYTI
+343 DTISLQNETGSYTI
-357 SELLQKNKNITETNI
+357 SELLKKDKNITETNI

-393 LSSKELMTNAK
+393 ISSKKLSTEAR
-404 ESFSKEY
+404 ESFSKEH
-411 KKTMLDAIITVKK
+411 KKTMLNAIITIKK
-424 GKPISMQ
+424 DKPISMQ
-431 ITPSFQLPETYQ
+431 ITPSFQLPEIYQ

-505 RRLGLQKVEEFALSN
+505 RRIGLQKVEEFALSN
-520 IRRKSPTKFQNFD
+520 IRRQSPANFQNFD
-533 IEKFKEL
+533 IDQFKKSEL
-540 EEHKELEESN
+540 LANS
-550 GLKKFK
+550 KK
-556 EYEKSKITEKAEKTK
+556 
-571 NFEKAEIVISSKTP
+571 P
-585 KISVLLNLLNTN
+585 KISVLLNILNKE
-597 FDYTLLSKDISNVYI
+597 FDYTLLNKNISNIYI
-612 PLKFFTMNI
+612 PLKYFTINN
-621 YENIIKYLSDN
+621 YENTIKYLSDN
-632 FNIYIYIPTILKAN
+632 FNTYIYIPTIVKAN
-646 YRNLMISNINKTLG
+646 YRNLMISNINKTLENF
-660 KFNIKGF
+660 KIRGF

-674 LELLNMLDID
+674 LELLNMLDI
-684 TSNFEIVA
+684 TLSNFEIIA
-692 NYTLNVYNIST
+692 NYTLNVYNLST
-703 VAKLKDL
+703 VKKLKNL
-710 SINTFTPSVEL
+710 GINTFTPSVEL
-721 DKNCIIDLCNS
+721 DKNTLINLCNY
-732 NILAKE
+732 NILSKE

-761 YPECTTKCTSSNT
+761 YPECTTKCTSNNK
-774 YELKDRLNMKF
+774 YELQDRLNMKF

-791 TQTITTIF
+791 TQTITTIY

-805 ISPAPFNINFARI
+805 ISPEPFLIDSARI

-832 YNVIN
+832 SNVLS